1 MFSKQNIQCLENLLE
16 TSTRA
21 KILRVIRYCVKLL
34 FLENLSGYYY
44 ISLQDMTGQILLLAT
59 VLFCLLLRKI
69 AYKFTSEPH

>member
-16 TSTRA
+16 TSARA
-21 KILRVIRYCVKLL
+21 EILRVIKYCVKLL

-59 VLFCLLLRKI
+59 V
-69 AYKFTSEPH
+69 YNQ